1 MGCCG
6 KIRQALPVENT
17 QVRPTTFTPPSP
29 TFQDFEYTGKTAL
42 TAIGVATGARYRF
55 TAPGARVAVDS
66 RDAPSMIAVPNLRQT
81 KSTT

>member
-17 QVRPTTFTPPSP
+17 LARPTTSTPPSP
-29 TFQDFEYTGKTAL
+29 TFQYFEYTGKTAL

-55 TAPGARVAVDS
+55 TSPGARVAVDS
-66 RDAPSMIAVPNLRQT
+66 RDAPSLTAVPNVRPR
-81 KSTT
+81 KIVE